1 MRSGPG
7 RVLAVLVSAVAVLA
21 VIAGVVVAHRP
32 TPTLEPGTPEAVV
45 QEYLTAVLAGDY
57 PAAAATLS
65 TRSGCDARDVA
76 AAYVP
81 NPVRVVLVRSTIDAD
96 VAVVTVEVTEGTADD
111 LLGAS
116 GYTHTERIT
125 LERDAGQWLILGSS
139 WLLFSCGSTK
149 E

>member
-7 RVLAVLVSAVAVLA
+7 RVLAVLVGAIAVLA

-32 TPTLEPGTPEAVV
+32 TPTLDPGTPEAVV
-45 QEYLTAVLAGDY
+45 QEYLRAVLAGDY

-65 TRSGCDARDVA
+65 PRSGCDARDVA

-81 NPVRVVLVRSTIDAD
+81 SPVRVVLVRSAIDGD
-96 VAVVTVEVTEGTADD
+96 VAVVTVDVTEGAADD
-111 LLGAS
+111 LFGAS

-139 WLLFSCGSTK
+139 WLLSSCGSTK

>member
-1 MRSGPG
+1 MRSKPG
-7 RVLAVLVSAVAVLA
+7 RVLAVLVGAVAVLA
-21 VIAGVVVAHRP
+21 VIAGVVVAHRS
-32 TPTLEPGTPEAVV
+32 TPVVNPGTPEAVV

-65 TRSGCDARDVA
+65 TRSRCDARDVA

-81 NPVRVVLVRSTIDAD
+81 SPVRVVLVRSAIDGD
-96 VAVVTVEVTEGTADD
+96 VAVVTVDVTEGAVDD
-111 LLGAS
+111 LFGAS

-125 LERDAGQWLILGSS
+125 LERDSGTWLILGSA
-139 WLLFSCGSTK
+139 WLLSSCASTK